1 MRAHSTSTASL
12 RWRDPSQ
19 RASSRFDTEKTLVK
33 KAHAINH
40 NRDSEQR
47 IVDRCVVCKRL
58 KRLRVSKVEVV
69 QRELWVLT

>member
-1 MRAHSTSTASL
+1 L
-12 RWRDPSQ
+12 I
-19 RASSRFDTEKTLVK
+19 TEKTLVK